1 MITQEEVIRVIKQV
15 YDPEIP
21 VNIYDLGLIY
31 DVAVDN
37 DKVKIKMTLT
47 TQSCPSAQE
56 LPEMVRTRVNALP
69 AVKEVKVDVVWEPQ
83 WNPSMISPE
92 GKKILK
98 LEEGQ
103 HLLTRF
109 SGRLKPMN
117 WDKIISSLHPTPA
130 VAGP

>member
-1 MITQEEVIRVIKQV
+1 MITQEDVIRVIKQV

-31 DVAVDN
+31 DVVVNN

-83 WNPSMISPE
+83 WNPSLISPA

-98 LEEGQ
+98 LEDE
-103 HLLTRF
+103 
-109 SGRLKPMN
+109 
-117 WDKIISSLHPTPA
+117 
-130 VAGP
+130 